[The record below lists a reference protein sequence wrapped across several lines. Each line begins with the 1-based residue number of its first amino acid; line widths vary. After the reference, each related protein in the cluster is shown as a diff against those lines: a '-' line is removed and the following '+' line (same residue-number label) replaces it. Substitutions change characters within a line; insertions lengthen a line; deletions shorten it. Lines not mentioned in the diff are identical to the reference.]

1 MLKTNMPDTEKTFN
15 NSVTVIVYIISNYIT
30 QDPEVIQP
38 GLSNLANKI
47 PSILIKKFF
56 I

>member
-30 QDPEVIQP
+30 QDPSSDSARVV
-38 GLSNLANKI
+38 
-47 PSILIKKFF
+47 KFSK
-56 I
+56 